1 MKSMHRD
8 SRDIVLPFLECCVG
22 ITTWILILDFVDLHI
37 LREMDTR
44 RSGPAGNLYSNT
56 YDKKHT

>member
-8 SRDIVLPFLECCVG
+8 SRDIVLPFLEAAV
-22 ITTWILILDFVDLHI
+22 LVILDFVDLHI